1 MGVALAG
8 CYGDAGVEDGAS
20 FLGAGLFCQEL
31 CVHQVSGNVFDIT
44 LKEFTEVEL
53 GVGRVSQIGTL
64 KSETIAGECVV
75 GFSSNELFEQL
86 AAGFLLFS
94 HGRLR
99 IIARVEGTPKFMDG
113 PSEGR

>member
-8 CYGDAGVEDGAS
+8 CYGDAGVEDGAG
-20 FLGAGLFCQEL
+20 FFGAGLFCQEL
-31 CVHQVSGNVFDIT
+31 CVHQVSGNVFDIA

-64 KSETIAGECVV
+64 KSETITGKCVV
-75 GFSSNELFEQL
+75 GFSSDEFFEQL
-86 AAGFLLFS
+86 AAGFLLFG

-99 IIARVEGTPKFMDG
+99 IIARVEEAPKFMDG